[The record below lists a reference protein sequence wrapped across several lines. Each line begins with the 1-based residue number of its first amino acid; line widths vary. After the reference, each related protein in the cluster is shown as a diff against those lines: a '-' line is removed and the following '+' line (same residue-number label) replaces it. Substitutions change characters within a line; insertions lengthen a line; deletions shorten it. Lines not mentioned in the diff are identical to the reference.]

1 MRDVFAK
8 IQASTTRADA
18 MKRDRSYPYGTVLR
32 ERWGP
37 VAVVG
42 GREVIMASSND
53 YLGLSVDPR
62 VVEGAVRA
70 ARRYGA
76 SCTGAPIMNGTTGL
90 HRELEE
96 RLAAFLGREAV
107 ALAPSG
113 FQANLALATLLGR
126 GDAVFADRANHASLV
141 DAARLGFGTHKRYR
155 HADLGHLERLL
166 AGTAPDEGRLIV
178 TDGLFSMEG
187 DVADLPAL
195 RGLAEKYGARLV
207 VDCAHDMGLLGERGR
222 GTPEVQGVAP
232 DLVTGTFSKCFG
244 SVGGVLAGDREVVD
258 FLRHHARSLVF
269 SAALPPPSVGAALAA
284 LEVIEREPELRAGVL
299 RRSARLREGL
309 RAEGFE
315 VAGDDA
321 PIVPVFVRDDERCRR
336 FWRALLDEGV
346 LVNAVSSPGV
356 PVGGE
361 LVRVAVT
368 ARHTEA
374 QVEAIVDAFVRARA
388 QMPWRAAMPSSSAS
402 SPNSKVQ
409 SASSLRVADRAHS
422 RMTG

>member
-18 MKRDRSYPYGTVLR
+18 MKRDRTYPYGTVLA
-32 ERWGP
+32 ERRGP

-62 VVEGAVRA
+62 VVEGAARA

-76 SCTGAPIMNGTTGL
+76 SCTGAPIMNGTTGI

-96 RLAAFLGREAV
+96 RLAVFLGREAAV
-107 ALAPSG
+107 LAPSG

-126 GDAVFADRANHASLV
+126 GDTVFADRANHASLV
-141 DAARLGFGTHKRYR
+141 DAARLGFGGHRRYR
-155 HADLGHLERLL
+155 HADLGHLRRLL
-166 AGTAPDEGRLIV
+166 EATDPDCGRLIV

-195 RGLAEKYGARLV
+195 KRLAGEQGARLV
-207 VDCAHDMGLLGERGR
+207 VDCAHDMGLLGPNGR

-232 DLVTGTFSKCFG
+232 DLVTATFSKCFG

-284 LEVIEREPELRAGVL
+284 LEIIESEPELRERVL
-299 RRSARLREGL
+299 GLSARLREGL

-315 VAGDDA
+315 TAGDA
-321 PIVPVFVRDDERCRR
+321 PIVPVFVRDDERCRAM
-336 FWRALLDEGV
+336 WRALLDEGV

-368 ARHTEA
+368 ARHTGE
-374 QVEAIVDAFVRARA
+374 QVDAIVAAFVRARA
-388 QMPWRAAMPSSSAS
+388 QMPWRAAMPSSSES
-402 SPNSKVQ
+402 SPKVNSQ
-409 SASSLRVADRAHS
+409 DGSSLRAAPS
-422 RMTG
+422 AQARMEG